1 METGDRKGK
10 EVKQSCETKQ
20 SPTEGN
26 FGFTPQWDP
35 GDGVDLL
42 AVQIH
47 FKIVFHMFPRFTR
60 YWADKPVKRP
70 VMMLTA
76 IITGR

>member
-26 FGFTPQWDP
+26 FGFTHN
-35 GDGVDLL
+35 GTLE
-42 AVQIH
+42 
-47 FKIVFHMFPRFTR
+47 ME
-60 YWADKPVKRP
+60 
-70 VMMLTA
+70 LTSSQPCPN
-76 IITGR
+76 

>member
-26 FGFTPQWDP
+26 YGFTPSGTLEMELISSQP
-35 GDGVDLL
+35 Y
-42 AVQIH
+42 
-47 FKIVFHMFPRFTR
+47 PN
-60 YWADKPVKRP
+60 
-70 VMMLTA
+70 
-76 IITGR
+76 

>member
-42 AVQIH
+42 SALSQ
-47 FKIVFHMFPRFTR
+47 
-60 YWADKPVKRP
+60 
-70 VMMLTA
+70 LTGA
-76 IITGR
+76 AREM